1 MNRHVVLLG
10 DSIFDNGAYTEGGPD
25 VITQLR
31 GMLPA
36 GWGASLRA
44 VDGSTIADLP
54 GQSARLPA
62 DTSHLVVSV
71 GGNDVLANLDVL
83 ALRVRSSSEALIKV
97 GQRVGEFER
106 GYREAIRPVLTLG
119 KQTTVCTVYNGN
131 LEAANVL
138 EASLLPDP
146 AVARIGLTAFN
157 DVILRVAFEH
167 GLDVIDLRLVCSEP
181 ADYANPIEP
190 SSRGGE
196 KIARA
201 ILRALGLGRE
211 PAPSSSVYGS

>member
-1 MNRHVVLLG
+1 MNGHVVLLG
-10 DSIFDNGAYTEGGPD
+10 DSSFDNGAYTEGGPD

-36 GWGASLRA
+36 AWRASLLA
-44 VDGSTIADLP
+44 VDGSMVADLP
-54 GQSARLPA
+54 AQAARLPT
-62 DTSHLVVSV
+62 DTSHLVVSI

-83 ALRVRSSSEALIKV
+83 ALRVRSSSEALLKV
-97 GQRVGEFER
+97 GQRVREFEH
-106 GYREAIRPVLTLG
+106 GYRDAIGSVLTPG
-119 KQTTVCTVYNGN
+119 KQTTVCTIYNGN

-138 EASLLPDP
+138 EAALLPDP
-146 AVARIGLTAFN
+146 AVARIGLMVFN
-157 DVILRVAFEH
+157 DVILRVAFERY
-167 GLDVIDLRLVCSEP
+167 LPVIDLRLVCSEP

-201 ILRALGLGRE
+201 IVRALRLSGERAQASQIFIG
-211 PAPSSSVYGS
+211 